1 MGDFLPHRWRR
12 KVDLMAARSKFAIN
26 EPFYQWS
33 VRAFTLL
40 RKRVGMKIKVHAE
53 PGVIENGQI
62 FAFNHFARFETVI
75 PQYFIHQATG
85 AYCRCVATHELFE
98 SSERFANVLWGVGA
112 VPSNHP
118 GLLAFL
124 AAEILRGQKV
134 IIFPEG
140 SMMKDRSMSAPPQ
153 THFLQ
158 MLKSRSAHHQGAAAL
173 TVILEVF
180 KKRILSVLESGDTAR
195 LDRWVAAL
203 GLKDQEALIAAAR
216 KPTLIVP
223 SNITF
228 HPLHR
233 DENVLLKAAELLKFK
248 LNRKGREELMVEG
261 NLLLRNTDMD
271 IRFGKALNPD
281 IAWAMTDR
289 MLMARTFE
297 QIDSLDE
304 LFGLKD
310 KASDWT
316 DRMVAGT
323 MKRTTRRLRDL
334 CMVEMYA
341 NVTVNISHLASALI
355 MRFAEANE
363 TEIAKSRFHAVL
375 YAIIKRVQRE
385 PELHLHSSL
394 LDPDAYDGLHSF
406 QSRILDEILKN
417 ASDTGLIAFSE
428 SGYTLLPALRA
439 ELGDGD
445 PRLVNMIRVYANEI
459 ASLTKLGRIIAQA
472 TPLAGLALGHN
483 LFDDQ
488 LRSYAKDK
496 QVFAQPRKSEA
507 ALYESEKKYGNAS
520 LIVPQNP
527 TKLGVLLVHGFLASP
542 AELKDFGRK
551 LADLGHPVLCVRLKG
566 HGTTPWDLRER
577 SWHDWQASVRRG
589 YEVMSH
595 ISGEVLV
602 VGFATGASLAL
613 LLAAEKPQGLAAV
626 VAVSP
631 PIKFRLRNLRFAPLL
646 DRLNKLS
653 EWVYA
658 QDGIKPFQLGE
669 PEHPEFE
676 YRNMP
681 VRGLVELQKI
691 AAVLSQK
698 LPEIT
703 CPVTIIQGSND
714 PIVDPESA
722 KIIHDRIGSLDKQL
736 HIVNSD
742 RHGILHDDIDN
753 TQAIVI
759 AKLSEF
765 AGSKPSHVPM
775 PIGLLAQVN
784 SNILRFITPIIRGR
798 KTTDDKQTFNHTDLH
813 KF

>member
-1 MGDFLPHRWRR
+1 
-12 KVDLMAARSKFAIN
+12 MAARAEFAIN

-33 VRAFTLL
+33 VRAFTQL
-40 RKRVGMKIKVHAE
+40 RKRVGMKIETHAE

-62 FAFNHFARFETVI
+62 FLFNHFARFETLI
-75 PQYFIHQATG
+75 PQYFIYKATG

-98 SSERFANVLWGVGA
+98 SSERFAKVLWGVGA

-140 SMMKDRSMSAPPQ
+140 SMMKDRSISAPPN
-153 THFLQ
+153 TGFLQ
-158 MLKSRSAHHQGAAAL
+158 SFRTRSGHHTGASAL
-173 TVILEVF
+173 AVVLEAF
-180 KKRILSVLESGDTAR
+180 KKRILSVLEAGDTAR
-195 LDRWVAAL
+195 LGRWVAAL
-203 GLKDQEALIAAAR
+203 GLKDQDALIAAAR

-228 HPLHR
+228 HPLHTG
-233 DENVLLKAAELLKFK
+233 ENVLLKAADVLKFN
-248 LNRKGREELMVEG
+248 LGQRVREELTVEG

-281 IAWAMTDR
+281 IAWTMADR
-289 MLMARTFE
+289 MVMARTFDE
-297 QIDSLDE
+297 IDSLDE

-316 DRMVAGT
+316 DRMVAVT

-341 NVTVNISHLASALI
+341 NVTVNISHLASSLI

-363 TEIAKSRFHAVL
+363 TEIAKSHFHAVL
-375 YAIIKRVQRE
+375 YAIIKRIQRE
-385 PELHLHSSL
+385 PGLHLHRSL
-394 LDPDAYDGLHSF
+394 HDPDTYDGVHSV
-406 QSRILDEILKN
+406 QSRSLDELFKN
-417 ASDTGLIAFSE
+417 ASDSGLIAVSE
-428 SGYTLLPALRA
+428 SSYTLLPALRA
-439 ELGDGD
+439 EIGERD

-459 ASLTKLGRIIAQA
+459 ASLTSVERIVAQA
-472 TPLAGLALGHN
+472 IPLTGMALAQQ

-488 LRSYAKDK
+488 SRIYANDK
-496 QVFAQPRKSEA
+496 QAFAQPRKSA
-507 ALYESEKKYGNAS
+507 TALHETEKKYGNAS
-520 LIVPQNP
+520 LIVPENP
-527 TKLGVLLVHGFLASP
+527 TRPGVVLVHGFLASP
-542 AELKDFGRK
+542 AELKDFGRR

-577 SWHDWQASVRRG
+577 SGLDWQASVRRG
-589 YEVMSH
+589 YEIMSH
-595 ISGEVLV
+595 ISAEVLV

-626 VAVSP
+626 IAVSA
-631 PIKFRLRNLRFAPLL
+631 PIKFRVRNLRFAPLL
-646 DRLNKLS
+646 DRLNKLG

-658 QDGIKPFQLGE
+658 QDGIKPFQQGE

-681 VRGLVELQKI
+681 VRALVERSKMTDMLN
-691 AAVLSQK
+691 QK
-698 LPEIT
+698 LPDIT
-703 CPVTIIQGSND
+703 CPVSILQGSND
-714 PIVDPESA
+714 PIVDPVSA
-722 KIIHDRIGSLDKQL
+722 QIIHDQIGSLDKQL
-736 HIVNSD
+736 HIVKSD
-742 RHGILHDDIDN
+742 RHSILHEDIDN

-759 AKLSEF
+759 ARLAEF
-765 AGSKPSHVPM
+765 AVSRPTRVPG
-775 PIGLLAQVN
+775 PVGLLPNVN
-784 SNILRFITPIIRGR
+784 VNILRLIAPFIRRR
-798 KTTDDKQTFNHTDLH
+798 KSGDDTKAFQPLR
-813 KF
+813 